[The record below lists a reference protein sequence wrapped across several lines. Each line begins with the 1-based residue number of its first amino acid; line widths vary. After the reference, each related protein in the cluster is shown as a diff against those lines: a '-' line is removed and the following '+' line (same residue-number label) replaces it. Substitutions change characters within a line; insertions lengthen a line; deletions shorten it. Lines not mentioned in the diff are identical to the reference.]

1 MLCNAILKCARLK
14 KPSCQSDPQT
24 TIFLRLPPLFSL
36 HLSFCSLTRMPDY
49 FVKNLRAIRG
59 NLCGFVLFGN
69 FRSVYLRDVRVL
81 REISEM
87 PREKEGILF
96 ENSRENVYPSK
107 FMRIL
112 NPLMP
117 REVCPFQRGRLRPRE
132 FRSRSLC
139 VSRVL
144 ANFSMSFH
152 NSILVA
158 RTFLVKSVR
167 FFFF

>member
-1 MLCNAILKCARLK
+1 MV
-14 KPSCQSDPQT
+14 S
-24 TIFLRLPPLFSL
+24 
-36 HLSFCSLTRMPDY
+36 CSLETFARY
-49 FVKNLRAIRG
+49 
-59 NLCGFVLFGN
+59 LC
-69 FRSVYLRDVRVL
+69 DVRVL

-117 REVCPFQRGRLRPRE
+117 REVCPFRRGRLRPRE

-139 VSRVL
+139 MSRVL

-158 RTFLVKSVR
+158 RTFLLKSVR
-167 FFFF
+167 FFLKRDCARRKDASYPIIRFFSVRASILDLYLGLEYFHL